1 MNANTFG
8 TWLAQQT
15 GQRGPVGDL
24 ANFHVST
31 CSCQPCLARPGRPE
45 SIGGVRHEL
54 EVHGATAKHSEGLG
68 LAVKAW
74 REEIGSGPVRDEQL
88 SCVEC
93 GSDRLRLAAP
103 TLSPIPGG
111 AQEARVPVTCSHCLH
126 SWRVCLRLEG
136 SSLGGTLRL
145 LVYP

>member
-1 MNANTFG
+1 MIESFG

-24 ANFHVST
+24 ADFHVST

-45 SIGGVRHEL
+45 SIGEVRHEL
-54 EVHGATAKHSEGLG
+54 EVHGATAKHSEGLS

-74 REEIGSGPVRDEQL
+74 REGIGSAPVRDERL

-93 GSDRLRLAAP
+93 GSDRLKMAAP
-103 TLSPIPGG
+103 TLTKAPDG
-111 AQEARVPVTCSHCLH
+111 ALAATTPVTCSHCLH
-126 SWRVCLRLEG
+126 SWRVVLRLEG